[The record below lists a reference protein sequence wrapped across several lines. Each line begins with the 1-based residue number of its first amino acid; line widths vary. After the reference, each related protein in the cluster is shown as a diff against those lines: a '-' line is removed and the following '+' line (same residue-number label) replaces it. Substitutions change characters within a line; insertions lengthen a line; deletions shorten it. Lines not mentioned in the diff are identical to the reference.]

1 MTVKFITQNK
11 STINK
16 KNTQRTIFPLMVI
29 LMILLVYSCNKDGKD
44 EVNSTESLEDY
55 IAQNN
60 PLITA
65 HRGFAEAAPENTM
78 SAFEAALNAGT
89 DACEFD
95 VHMTLDGVLVVFHDD
110 TIGRTTNGTGKLSEL
125 TYDYLSTLDAGSW
138 KDPKFVGEKI
148 PTLKQTLDYFKA
160 NNMVAVLEIKVA
172 DIVDEVLE
180 ILYATKMEK
189 RTVIISFAES
199 AIAKIKSEEPDIPA
213 LLLVYANQYMT
224 GDSQSK
230 ADNIMQK
237 ADELGTKYIGPFSF
251 QLEKLDPA
259 LLPEVVYNLYNN
271 LDPGELPLAL
281 DTETLAIL
289 HENGYLIDA
298 WTVDSEE
305 NMRDLINSNVDF
317 LTTNY
322 LERAINMKKE
332 FLKK

>member
-1 MTVKFITQNK
+1 
-11 STINK
+11 
-16 KNTQRTIFPLMVI
+16 
-29 LMILLVYSCNKDGKD
+29 MISLFLVSSCSNEGKD
-44 EVNSTESLEDY
+44 KVNSTVSLEDY

-65 HRGFAEAAPENTM
+65 HRGFAEAAPENTI

-95 VHMTLDGVLVVFHDD
+95 VHMTLDGILVVFHDD

-160 NNMVAVLEIKVA
+160 KNMVAVLEIKVA

-180 ILYATKMEK
+180 MLHATKMEK

-199 AIAKIKSEEPDIPA
+199 AIAQVKSEEPDIPA
-213 LLLVYANQYMT
+213 LLLLYGAPYMT
-224 GDSQSK
+224 GSTQGK
-230 ADNIMQK
+230 ANSIMQK
-237 ADELGTKYIGPFSF
+237 AEEIGTEYVGPFSF
-251 QLEKLDPA
+251 QLENLDPV
-259 LLPEVVYNLYNN
+259 LLPEVIYNLENN
-271 LDPGELPLAL
+271 MDPGEIPLAL
-281 DTETLAIL
+281 DAATIEVL
-289 HENGYLIDA
+289 HKNGYLIDA

-305 NMRDLINSNVDF
+305 NMRDLIKSNVDF

-322 LERAINMKKE
+322 LERAIRIKNEEQINKAK
-332 FLKK
+332 FN